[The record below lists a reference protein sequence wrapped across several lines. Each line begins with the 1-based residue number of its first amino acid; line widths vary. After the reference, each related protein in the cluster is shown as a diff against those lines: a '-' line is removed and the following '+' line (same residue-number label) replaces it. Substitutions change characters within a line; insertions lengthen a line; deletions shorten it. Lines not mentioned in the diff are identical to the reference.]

1 MNPIKVA
8 LLAGILALTGG
19 NSANWNTT
27 VVESNQGHV
36 IGNPEA
42 ENTLTEYISYTCPHC
57 AEFANKGDPVIKL
70 TLIHPGE
77 LKLEVRHLLRDPIDL
92 AAAMLTHCGDASKF
106 PLNHAA
112 FMYTQE
118 RWLDVARK
126 ANPAQMRR
134 WTGADRAASRRA
146 IASDLGFYD
155 LMAGRGYD
163 RVTIDRCLS
172 DEVKANAM
180 AKTSAEDT
188 QRLGL
193 KGTPS
198 FVLNGE
204 LLEGVHSWAA
214 LEPHL
219 TGKAASVTDR

>member
-1 MNPIKVA
+1 MKLIKVL
-8 LLAGILALTGG
+8 LLAGVLALTGG

-36 IGNPEA
+36 IGNPDA
-42 ENTLTEYISYTCPHC
+42 ENTLAEYISYTCPHC
-57 AEFANKGDPVIKL
+57 ADFAKQGDPVIKL
-70 TLIHPGE
+70 AFIHPGK

-92 AAAMLTHCGDASKF
+92 TAAMLAHCGDTSKF
-106 PLNHAA
+106 VLNHAT
-112 FMYTQE
+112 FMSTQA

-126 ANPAQMRR
+126 ANPAQMQR

-146 IASDLGFYD
+146 IASDLGFYE

-163 RVTIDRCLS
+163 RVATDRCLS
-172 DEVKANAM
+172 DEAKASAM
-180 AKTSAEDT
+180 AKTSAADV

-204 LLEGVHSWAA
+204 LLDGVHSWAA

-219 TGKAASVTDR
+219 TGKATSVTEQ